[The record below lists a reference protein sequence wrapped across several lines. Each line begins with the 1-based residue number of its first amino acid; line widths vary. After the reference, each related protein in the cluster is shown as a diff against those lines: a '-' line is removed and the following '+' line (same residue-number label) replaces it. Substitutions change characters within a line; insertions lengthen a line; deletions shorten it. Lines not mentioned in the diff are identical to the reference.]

1 MSARVLVVDDILP
14 NVKLLEAKLACEY
27 YDVITATSG
36 QEALEKVESENPDIV
51 LLDVMMP
58 GMDGFEVCKRIKSNS
73 EKAHIPVVMV
83 TALTDIQDKVRGLEV
98 GADDFLSKP
107 INDVALMARVRSLAR
122 LKMAL
127 DEWRIRENAANQ
139 FGVVTEKTNLM
150 KEPVE
155 GARILLIEDK
165 EFDKNKVIEALA
177 TDLNI
182 VMTVDSGMKAME
194 LVASQEFD
202 ILMVSLNLENE
213 DGLRLCSHLRSNERT
228 RALPI
233 VMIAEERDMDRVAHG
248 MEIGAYDYI
257 LRPIEKSELL
267 ARMRTQVRRKRFQE
281 RLRSSYEISL
291 SMALTDSLTG
301 LYNRRYLEV
310 HLEKLIE
317 SNAQSKKA
325 LAVIMLDI
333 DHFKEVNDT
342 HGHGV
347 GDEVLK
353 IFSER
358 LKDNVRSFDLVTRMG
373 GEEFVVILPDV
384 SPERAYMVA
393 ERLRKSIGEVP
404 IPCAVEGGALKIT
417 TSVGGAI
424 INNGGHN
431 NASVLERADKTLYE
445 AKKSGRD
452 CTIFEGKGKITA
464 DDYKEIERVFM
475 AEDASENVA
484 SATNIIVEE
493 QTEKENTTSQA

>member
-27 YDVITATSG
+27 YEVITATSG
-36 QEALEKVESENPDIV
+36 KEALEKIDSENPDIV

-58 GMDGFEVCKRIKSNS
+58 GMDGFEVCRRIKSNP

-107 INDVALMARVRSLAR
+107 IDDVALMARVRSLAR

-150 KEPVE
+150 QEPVE
-155 GARILLIEDK
+155 GARILLVEDK
-165 EFDKNKVIEALA
+165 EFDKNKVVEALSA
-177 TDLNI
+177 DLNI
-182 VMTVDSGMKAME
+182 VMSVDNGMKAME
-194 LVASQEFD
+194 LVSSQEFD
-202 ILMVSLNLENE
+202 ILMVSLNLQNE

-228 RALPI
+228 RSLPI
-233 VMIAEERDMDRVAHG
+233 VMVAETKDIQRVAHG

-257 LRPIEKSELL
+257 MRPIEKNELL
-267 ARMRTQVRRKRFQE
+267 ARMRTQIRRKRFQE

-333 DHFKEVNDT
+333 DHFKDVNDT
-342 HGHGV
+342 HGHAV
-347 GDEVLK
+347 GDAVLK
-353 IFSER
+353 IFADR
-358 LKDNVRSFDLVTRMG
+358 LKDNVRSFDLVARMG

-393 ERLRKSIGEVP
+393 ERLRKSIGEEPV
-404 IPCAVEGGALKIT
+404 PCAVEGGSLHIT
-417 TSVGGAI
+417 TSVGAAI
-424 INNGGHN
+424 INNGGHEI
-431 NASVLERADKTLYE
+431 ASVLDRADKCLYE
-445 AKKSGRD
+445 AKHGGRD
-452 CTIFEGKGKITA
+452 CTIFENKGKITS
-464 DDYKEIERVFM
+464 DDYKEVERVFM
-475 AEDASENVA
+475 NEDAADGTSGKA
-484 SATNIIVEE
+484 SGSVST
-493 QTEKENTTSQA
+493 QA